1 MVFLIQ
7 KYGLLGILG
16 VLSRSGRN
24 TGLLFLLGVWIDYY
38 VYFSLDYYKY
48 CTLHTGER
56 IGHLE
61 HRIIHKSGMEKRHHD
76 NTSTLDSP

>member
-1 MVFLIQ
+1 M
-7 KYGLLGILG
+7 YGLLGILG

-24 TGLLFLLGVWIDYY
+24 TGLLFLLGDGLTITYISHWITTNT
-38 VYFSLDYYKY
+38 VLF
-48 CTLHTGER
+48 TQGER

-76 NTSTLDSP
+76 NTNTFDSP